1 MTDYVSTASPF
12 AFDSLSFVAHYFFLL
27 LSVALSV
34 LSFAN
39 YRCTQINCVIERHC
53 DESSRELNKLR
64 VFSLAHTA
72 HTHTHIQRAPHFA
85 SAALFQFQIL
95 ICFFFVRQW
104 ISNKI
109 LFYLLWLFIALRY
122 WTMKLVVLNFCIC
135 LFVVPQWSTINI
147 H

>member
-12 AFDSLSFVAHYFFLL
+12 AFDSLPFVAYYYFFASFSRVVCVVICK
-27 LSVALSV
+27 LSLYANQLRNWTALWRIKS
-34 LSFAN
+34 
-39 YRCTQINCVIERHC
+39 RIEQIACFF
-53 DESSRELNKLR
+53 
-64 VFSLAHTA
+64 FSLAHTA
-72 HTHTHIQRAPHFA
+72 HIQRAPHFA